1 MPDCQPLSSGS
12 LCPESSGLTTFF
24 GWLSLTGMVAHFAPD
39 WWLSMVRI
47 IHAEEKAEERGI
59 EKGIERGEY
68 KKAIAIARELKKEGL
83 AIEFIAK
90 TAKLS
95 IEEIEKL

>member
-12 LCPESSGLTTFF
+12 LCPESSGLTTFL

-47 IHAEEKAEERGI
+47 IQMGNNSSFLILWMDKNVMAAFYAIKLKA
-59 EKGIERGEY
+59 
-68 KKAIAIARELKKEGL
+68 
-83 AIEFIAK
+83 
-90 TAKLS
+90 S
-95 IEEIEKL
+95 IF

>member
-12 LCPESSGLTTFF
+12 LCPESSGLTTFL

-47 IHAEEKAEERGI
+47 IQHIFHGMAAVYLLVVKVVAKAYRF
-59 EKGIERGEY
+59 
-68 KKAIAIARELKKEGL
+68 AV
-83 AIEFIAK
+83 
-90 TAKLS
+90 
-95 IEEIEKL
+95 